1 MLNQVNGADALT
13 NGAQEH
19 NDQENIF
26 VVGEA
31 TAEVVRGDHDAEQ
44 TGYIEEQGDSLKV
57 LEVITTKLDHVC
69 QALAHIN

>member
-1 MLNQVNGADALT
+1 MLHQVNGADVLT

-26 VVGEA
+26 VVEEA
-31 TAEVVRGDHDAEQ
+31 TAEVVRGDHDAEEAGDVEKQ
-44 TGYIEEQGDSLKV
+44 GYPLKV
-57 LEVITTKLDHVC
+57 LEVITPKLYHVC